1 MSCLACSTILWQKWV
16 LHTTIQPF
24 SFSLYQCNTHIYI
37 LDKATEGFFHILLI
51 ASAHFGFNLFWKT
64 ICGKCLWMHEWNNHR
79 KQKSCLCQFTLLT
92 ATDRSWKQKIK
103 TKITQATSCGPSEV
117 GSQSSFTP
125 SPPQHHNKKGMIL
138 ASLHWHLPRAVA
150 VKFDLTEGLDV
161 GIKAC
166 VSVLCVFPQGFC
178 VSFIIYSVDEVKVKP
193 AFSLL
198 VHLAERG

>member
-125 SPPQHHNKKGMIL
+125 SPPQQKRDDFGIFTL
-138 ASLHWHLPRAVA
+138 ALATSCCCEIWSHRRLRCWYKSMCKCVVCTPP
-150 VKFDLTEGLDV
+150 GL
-161 GIKAC
+161 
-166 VSVLCVFPQGFC
+166 LCLF
-178 VSFIIYSVDEVKVKP
+178 YN
-193 AFSLL
+193 L
-198 VHLAERG
+198 

>member
-92 ATDRSWKQKIK
+92 ATDRRHPVVPQRL
-103 TKITQATSCGPSEV
+103 EV
-117 GSQSSFTP
+117 SRALHP
-125 SPPQHHNKKGMIL
+125 HHHNTTTKKGWF
-138 ASLHWHLPRAVA
+138 WHLYTGTCHE
-150 VKFDLTEGLDV
+150 LLLWNL
-161 GIKAC
+161 ISQKA
-166 VSVLCVFPQGFC
+166 
-178 VSFIIYSVDEVKVKP
+178 
-193 AFSLL
+193 
-198 VHLAERG
+198 